1 MLKIT
6 TENTKS
12 ILKSSL
18 KVFDV
23 SIVLLWSLLC
33 RDFNLSHDRLRGIG
47 AILRCGLNGCMILD
61 LVVSLN

>member
-12 ILKSSL
+12 ILRSSL
-18 KVFDV
+18 KVFDE

-33 RDFNLSHDRLRGIG
+33 RDFNLSYGRLIG
-47 AILRCGLNGCMILD
+47 VLGPYFDVD
-61 LVVSLN
+61 LMDA